1 MTPAEALEDVRG
13 YAKAGRIMMSG
24 HADQEM
30 RNAGATF
37 ADVQRALSN
46 AQKCRPSKDSP
57 DRWVITGPDL
67 DEDDLTLV
75 VVIESGVIVVTV
87 W

>member
-1 MTPAEALEDVRG
+1 MSSARSPARG
-13 YAKAGRIMMSG
+13 S
-24 HADQEM
+24 ADQA
-30 RNAGATF
+30 RT
-37 ADVQRALSN
+37 L
-46 AQKCRPSKDSP
+46 P
-57 DRWVITGPDL
+57 DRWVIAGPDL